1 MEDKSTPIKSG
12 SKVKDYISA
21 VGKRKE
27 AVARVRLTS
36 GAGLITINGKPSSE
50 YFSSL
55 TFQKIYQRPFDV
67 TKTTGKFK
75 GTIKL
80 SGGGTSSQL
89 GAVVHG
95 ISRAL
100 SLTDASYRS
109 LLKKEGF
116 LTRDARVKE
125 RRKFGLAQKARAK
138 KQSPKR

>member
-1 MEDKSTPIKSG
+1 M
-12 SKVKDYISA
+12 
-21 VGKRKE
+21 
-27 AVARVRLTS
+27 
-36 GAGLITINGKPSSE
+36 SE
-50 YFSSL
+50 YFSSAS
-55 TFQKIYQRPFDV
+55 FQKIYQRPFEI

-75 GTIKL
+75 GSIKI
-80 SGGGTSSQL
+80 SGGGVSSQL

-95 ISRAL
+95 LSRAL
-100 SLTDASYRS
+100 SLTDISYRA